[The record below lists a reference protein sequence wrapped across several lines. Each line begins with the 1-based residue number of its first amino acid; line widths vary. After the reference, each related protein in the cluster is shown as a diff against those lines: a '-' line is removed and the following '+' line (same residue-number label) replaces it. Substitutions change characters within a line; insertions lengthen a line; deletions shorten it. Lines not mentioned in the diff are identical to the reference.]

1 MPKRFA
7 SRCGL
12 TQARLDALETHDL
25 LHRHNR
31 KGIKIRRYKRQFW
44 VFRMIFGDGVG
55 VPSSAE
61 LRRICECCL
70 GGAASQI
77 ATLAGTETA
86 DTTSALSDSIFWGR
100 KVNLGFAMCGTPFQ
114 LHVLVAYLNA
124 VVIFSAGRPLL
135 VDLRF
140 CGLICCFFFCLV
152 LFVSFG
158 IVMAP
163 DCTTGLP
170 LGRSFLVHLL
180 TKMERNF
187 ELHYFLC
194 HMQTAC

>member
-1 MPKRFA
+1 
-7 SRCGL
+7 
-12 TQARLDALETHDL
+12 
-25 LHRHNR
+25 
-31 KGIKIRRYKRQFW
+31 
-44 VFRMIFGDGVG
+44 
-55 VPSSAE
+55 
-61 LRRICECCL
+61 
-70 GGAASQI
+70 
-77 ATLAGTETA
+77 
-86 DTTSALSDSIFWGR
+86 
-100 KVNLGFAMCGTPFQ
+100 MCGTPFQ